1 MLPYPHCVQFSPVQ
15 AGSKYFNCFSIDAV
29 VFVPHGKRPIL
40 KNFADIPVAVVF
52 ILHIVADD
60 ICPALCIAEVHRGW
74 HVRGMV
80 SHLAIVHIF
89 ACDLSVRTGNLLA
102 LIPAQHIRFRRDRDP
117 FHRDMVE
124 IARGT
129 ILISIR
135 IRARPLHEGCELSVL
150 IIAVAFGITSPC
162 ICRLLFERVVRI
174 AFRSSR

>member
-1 MLPYPHCVQFSPVQ
+1 MQFSSVQ

-29 VFVPHGKRPIL
+29 VFVPHGKRSVL
-40 KNFADIPVAVVF
+40 EDLADISALVVF

-74 HVRGMV
+74 HVRGMIAQF
-80 SHLAIVHIF
+80 AIVQVF
-89 ACDLSVRTGNLLA
+89 ARDLAVRPGNLLA
-102 LIPAQHIRFRRDRDP
+102 LVPAQNIRFRRDRNP
-117 FHRDMVE
+117 FHRDVVQ
-124 IARGT
+124 IARSV
-129 ILISIR
+129 IFISIR